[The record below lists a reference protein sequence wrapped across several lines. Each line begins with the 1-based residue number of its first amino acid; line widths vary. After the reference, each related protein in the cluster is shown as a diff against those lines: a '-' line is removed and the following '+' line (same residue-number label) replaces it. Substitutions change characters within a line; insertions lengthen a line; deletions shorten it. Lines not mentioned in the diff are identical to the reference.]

1 VSRALKSSKSG
12 QTLSFTTLSMQIL
25 HENLILKE
33 LAMLKSHKTWLRKI
47 YEFKIE
53 SGTMTR
59 FWRKRFEK
67 ILSRG
72 VEK

>member
-1 VSRALKSSKSG
+1 
-12 QTLSFTTLSMQIL
+12 MQGLLGI
-25 HENLILKE
+25 LILRE
-33 LAMLKSHKTWLRKI
+33 LVMLKSHKTWLKKI

-72 VEK
+72 VSNEH